1 MIVSVTDD
9 RQFLVPSEVQSLL
22 QPGEEYELKLTQD
35 GMIFKKVQPFG
46 NFDRLIEKVDA
57 MLLEPAKLNGND
69 ADGPSLDE
77 ISQMVK
83 SVRQGNLNG

>member
-1 MIVSVTDD
+1 MIISVTAD

-46 NFDRLIEKVDA
+46 NFDRLIEKVNA
-57 MLLEPAKLNGND
+57 IGND

-77 ISQMVK
+77 ISEMVK
-83 SVRQGNLNG
+83 SFRLKVLRF

>member
-1 MIVSVTDD
+1 MIISVTAD

-46 NFDRLIEKVDA
+46 NFDRLMEKVEA
-57 MLLEPAKLNGND
+57 NGNHT
-69 ADGPSLDE
+69 DGPSLDE

>member
-1 MIVSVTDD
+1 MIVSVTAD

-22 QPGEEYELKLTQD
+22 QPGEEYELKLTQE

-46 NFDRLIEKVDA
+46 NFDRLMEKVDA
-57 MLLEPAKLNGND
+57 IGTD
-69 ADGPSLDE
+69 ADRSSLDE
-77 ISQMVK
+77 ISEMVK

>member
-1 MIVSVTDD
+1 MIISVTAD

-46 NFDRLIEKVDA
+46 NFDRLIEKVNA
-57 MLLEPAKLNGND
+57 IGND

-77 ISQMVK
+77 ISEMVK

>member
-1 MIVSVTDD
+1 MIISVTAD

-46 NFDRLIEKVDA
+46 NFDRLIEKVNA
-57 MLLEPAKLNGND
+57 MLLEPANLNGTD
-69 ADGPSLDE
+69 ADRPSLDE
-77 ISQMVK
+77 ISEMVK
-83 SVRQGNLNG
+83 SVRLRVLNF